1 MLTINK
7 RIAHTVV
14 QTNQAVLP
22 STGSLSKYASDS
34 NLMYIKS
41 LEGTQVTSL
50 LLYHVFD
57 STGFWIVEWFWT
69 P

>member
-34 NLMYIKS
+34 NLMSEEKI
-41 LEGTQVTSL
+41 LHQVT
-50 LLYHVFD
+50 
-57 STGFWIVEWFWT
+57 
-69 P
+69 